1 MSYTKQSLIEAKKK
15 LYENNPAYFDKSNKS
30 SSKRVIIKETTKP
43 KARLKVVKWN
53 YKVNDIVICK
63 NTKKVGLIVSDNQYF
78 GRKVEKNYFF
88 VLFGEAVLKYDG
100 SKLRKPWACK
110 RILKV
115 IIIFLLN
122 N

>member
-15 LYENNPAYFDKSNKS
+15 LYKNNPTFFDKTNKA
-30 SSKRVIIKETTKP
+30 SSKKVIIKETAKP
-43 KARLKVVKWN
+43 KTRLKVVKWN

-63 NTKKVGLIVSDNQYF
+63 NTKRIGLIVSDNLYF

-100 SKLRKPWACK
+100 SKLRKP
-110 RILKV
+110 
-115 IIIFLLN
+115 
-122 N
+122 